1 MLLIMKLMFYLERIY
16 MRLNLKSNM
25 PESNLVH
32 GEFSVTFANV
42 INFNLISL
50 RVK

>member
-1 MLLIMKLMFYLERIY
+1 MKLMFYLEHIY

-32 GEFSVTFANV
+32 GEFFILNV
-42 INFNLISL
+42 LACSNIYNF
-50 RVK
+50 